1 MTNYLSARYHLWYT
15 IRLTA
20 GLDTMA
26 DSEVVIGVIFLSQ
39 TLVGALGNF
48 YLLHHCLLSHF
59 RDYTLRPTD
68 RILMHLTIA
77 NILTLLCKG
86 MPQTMAAFG
95 LKDFFNYLECKVIFY
110 LNKVGR
116 GVSIGSTS
124 FLSIFQAITISPM
137 ESIWAELKGRRQK
150 YIVSSVYLSWILY
163 MLVSSLN
170 LVYLRAKYN
179 KNYTASLKD
188 LGYCAAT
195 PTERNKDIL
204 YATLLS
210 VPDFVFVGLMV
221 WASTS
226 MVLILHRHKQRMQ
239 HMCRAKVCSRS
250 SPESRAT
257 QTIIFL
263 VSTFAFFYTLSC
275 IITIC
280 IILSS
285 HHRWFL
291 LQVYALLSGCFP
303 TVSPF
308 LLMSHE
314 FSVSRCFCFISI
326 KST

>member
-1 MTNYLSARYHLWYT
+1 
-15 IRLTA
+15 
-20 GLDTMA
+20 MA
-26 DSEVVIGVIFLSQ
+26 DSEVAIGVIFLSQ
-39 TLVGALGNF
+39 TMVGALGNF
-48 YLLHHCLLSHF
+48 YLLHHYLLSHF
-59 RDYTLRPTD
+59 RKHTLRSTD
-68 RILMHLTIA
+68 WILMHLTIA
-77 NILTLLCKG
+77 NALTLLCRG
-86 MPQTMAAFG
+86 MPQTMAALG
-95 LKDFFNYLECKVIFY
+95 LKDFLNDFECKVIFY
-110 LNKVGR
+110 LNRVGR

-150 YIVSSVYLSWILY
+150 HIVSSVYLSWILY
-163 MLVSSLN
+163 MLVNSLN

-179 KNYTASLKD
+179 KNNTASLKD

-195 PTERNKDIL
+195 PTERIKDIL

-210 VPDFVFVGLMV
+210 VPDFLFVGLMV

-239 HMCRAKVCSRS
+239 HMPRAMVCSRS

-275 IITIC
+275 ISMIC

-285 HHRWFL
+285 HHRWLL
-291 LQVYALLSGCFP
+291 LQVSALFSGCFP

-326 KST
+326 KNA